1 MARIRNPLHIDRIRS
16 PVVLSNY
23 ESGNPGLTRA
33 PRLSQTRRST
43 HLPPLRFGRLRTGSD
58 IDLAIAA
65 ETELS
70 PETLSR
76 YYLQASSLLKREVDL
91 RDLRRAKGL
100 YLKEVLT
107 KGKILLNDNPQFLGN
122 KAIEMM
128 DYQTDL
134 APQINAIRR
143 QQLERSLY
151 E

>member
-1 MARIRNPLHIDRIRS
+1 MKAEI
-16 PVVLSNY
+16 
-23 ESGNPGLTRA
+23 PGLYELLDYFKREGIHTCILYGSA
-33 PRLSQTRRST
+33 AA
-43 HLPPLRFGRLRTGSD
+43 GRLRAGSD

-70 PETLSR
+70 PETLTR
-76 YYLQASSLLKREVDL
+76 HYLQATSLLKREVDL

-100 YLKEVLT
+100 YLTEVLT

-122 KAIEMM
+122 KSIEMM

-134 APQINAIRR
+134 APQITAIRR
-143 QQLERSLY
+143 RQLERSLY

>member
-1 MARIRNPLHIDRIRS
+1 MKAEI
-16 PVVLSNY
+16 
-23 ESGNPGLTRA
+23 PGLHELLAYLKGEGVHTCLLYGSA
-33 PRLSQTRRST
+33 AA
-43 HLPPLRFGRLRTGSD
+43 GRLRSGSD

-65 ETELS
+65 ETELT

-76 YYLQASSLLKREVDL
+76 YYLQASSLLQREVDL

-100 YLKEVLT
+100 YLKEILT

-122 KAIEMM
+122 KSIEMM

-143 QQLERSLY
+143 RQLERSLY